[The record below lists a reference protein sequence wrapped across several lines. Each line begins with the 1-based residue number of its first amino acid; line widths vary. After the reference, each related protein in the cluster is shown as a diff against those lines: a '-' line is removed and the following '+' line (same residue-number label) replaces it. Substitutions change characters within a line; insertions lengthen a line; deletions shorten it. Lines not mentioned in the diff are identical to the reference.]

1 MQGRGTLDVS
11 MRLNKGDLR
20 LMLALSYRGYRVT
33 APPGWRQFDPL
44 GETLGHHYFLFNVGL
59 GG

>member
-1 MQGRGTLDVS
+1 MACLLLGLL
-11 MRLNKGDLR
+11 RLKTGDLR

-33 APPGWRQFDPL
+33 ASPGSRQFDPL
-44 GETLGHHYFLFNVGL
+44 GETLGHHCFLFNVGL